1 MSAQVAFDTRLEYQR
16 CTLLNR
22 RKLTCGETAALA
34 FNPRPTGFNMQQSLR
49 PTRSGLGEWISRVQ
63 HVVDQGRRISEGVD
77 MRKLALLMTAGAMLA
92 GSVISSAL
100 AQETIKIGVN
110 EPLTGAFAA
119 SGNYVTNGAKIA
131 ADEINAKGGV
141 LGKKIELVIEDNKS
155 NPTEAASVAEKLMV
169 RDKVPVM
176 MGAWG
181 SSLTLAVMPKLM
193 EYKVPM
199 LVETSSSGK
208 ITTSGNP
215 YIFRISPPSAVEAVA
230 FAKIV
235 DNLHIKKADFLVINN
250 DWGLGTA
257 QDFGKMFKEHR
268 IEVGLVEKMD
278 QSAQD
283 MSAQLA
289 KFKASDA
296 DTLII
301 TSAVEQLT
309 LVFKQAAALGLKKQ
323 MITTGG
329 SQNPDQLID
338 QAGTA
343 VNGTLHLTTFA
354 PSGPESSP
362 DPRAA
367 KSFIAEWKKRGF
379 QFAGVT
385 ESFRGYD
392 GIRTIAAAIQ
402 KAGKAAP
409 ESIRAAFWQLDI
421 PGLNEKIKFTKA
433 GPAGKESGQSIPTV
447 YLIKIENGKVVIP
460 KV

>member
-1 MSAQVAFDTRLEYQR
+1 
-16 CTLLNR
+16 
-22 RKLTCGETAALA
+22 
-34 FNPRPTGFNMQQSLR
+34 
-49 PTRSGLGEWISRVQ
+49 
-63 HVVDQGRRISEGVD
+63 

-92 GSVISSAL
+92 GSVISSAM
-100 AQETIKIGVN
+100 AQEAIKIGVN
-110 EPLTGAFAA
+110 EPLTGPFAA

-141 LGKKIELVIEDNKS
+141 LGRKIELVIEDNKS
-155 NPTEAASVAEKLMV
+155 NPTEAASVAEKLIV

-193 EYKVPM
+193 ENKVPM

-230 FAKIV
+230 FGKII
-235 DNLHIKKADFLVINN
+235 DKLLIKKADFLVINN

-257 QDFGKMFKEHR
+257 QDFGKMFKEHG

-278 QSAQD
+278 QDSQD
-283 MSAQLA
+283 MSAQLS
-289 KFKASDA
+289 KIKASDS
-296 DTLII
+296 DTVII

-329 SQNPDQLID
+329 SQNPDQLIA

-354 PSGPESSP
+354 PWAPEASP
-362 DPRAA
+362 DPQATRN
-367 KSFIAEWKKRGF
+367 FIAEWKKRGF

-392 GIRTIAAAIQ
+392 GVRTIASAIQ
-402 KAGKAAP
+402 KAGKADP
-409 ESIRAAFWQLDI
+409 EAIRAALWQLDI
-421 PGLNEKIKFTKA
+421 TGLNGKIKFIKS
-433 GPAGKESGQSIPTV
+433 GPAGQESGQSIPTV
-447 YLIKIENGKVVIP
+447 YLIKIDNGKVVIP
-460 KV
+460 KL